1 VSRFSKIGDM
11 VSHAAVGQA
20 ITSALPADAA
30 QAYTIGVFSLENGE
44 ELGLLTTRSMNR
56 EELDRAL
63 VTHGVPNFWMPPTVV
78 QVSQLPMLASG
89 KLDFAAGLK
98 LAEAASTVR

>member
-63 VTHGVPNFWMPPTVV
+63 VTHGAKF
-78 QVSQLPMLASG
+78 
-89 KLDFAAGLK
+89 LDAAYCCSSFAAADARFRK
-98 LAEAASTVR
+98 T